1 MPRSLRAVLALLL
14 LVLIPARPAQAYSVL
29 SHEEVVDMAWKDN
42 IVPMLKARFP
52 GLDDDAIRQ
61 AHAYAYGG
69 SVIQDIGYYPF
80 GSKYFSDLLHYVRTG
95 DFVEALIKD
104 STTPNEYAFA
114 LGALAHFCGDTIGH
128 PFINK
133 VTADEYPALKRR
145 FGDSVTYEQ
154 DPTAHLRTEFGFDV
168 VEVAHGRYSQ
178 DNYRDFIGFQV
189 AKPLLEQAFQETYG
203 FKLTDIMKHEDLAI
217 STYRKAV
224 SALIPQMTRVA
235 LVNYKKQIAAENPS
249 FDEKKFLYRL
259 NQTEYQ
265 KEYGTDY
272 IKPGFGARVTA
283 LFIRIMPK
291 IGPFKALSL
300 KIPTPDEQTT
310 YIKGVNSTVDQFKV
324 YLAQIHARPIPIP
337 PPDPKDVA
345 DAQKAA
351 GKADKAADKAQASA
365 DKAADPRDQAAK
377 QQKAD
382 AIQHSADRQDK
393 AADSLAAKAAPVP
406 TNLSKD
412 SVAKQD
418 APRPPNPHPPVVP
431 DLRETDMDTGKPT
444 SDGEYALAD
453 QTYAHL
459 VADLLKPNAPPVP
472 TELKNDI
479 LSFYKSPAGEDDLK
493 KTKPAD
499 WQKLQAN
506 LSTLKAQPS
515 VPSPSPGTR

>member
-1 MPRSLRAVLALLL
+1 MPRSLRTLFALVLLL
-14 LVLIPARPAQAYSVL
+14 LIPTRPAAAYSVL

-42 IVPMLKARFP
+42 IVPLLKARFP

-69 SVIQDIGYYPF
+69 SIIQDIGYYPF

-95 DFVEALIKD
+95 DFVETLIKD

-133 VTADEYPALKRR
+133 VTADEYPQLKRR
-145 FGDSVTYEQ
+145 FGQSVTYYE

-224 SALIPQMTRVA
+224 SSIVPEMTRVA

-272 IKPGFGARVTA
+272 VKPGFGARFTA
-283 LFIRIMPK
+283 VLIRFMPK
-291 IGPFKALSL
+291 IGPFKALHL
-300 KIPTPDEQTT
+300 KIPTPDQQTL
-310 YIKGVNSTVDQFKV
+310 YIKGINSTVDQFKI
-324 YLAQIHARPIPIP
+324 YLSQIHAHPMPIP

-351 GKADKAADKAQASA
+351 DKADKAADKAQASA
-365 DKAADPRDQAAK
+365 EKASDPKDKAAK
-377 QQKAD
+377 EQKAT
-382 AIQHSADRQDK
+382 AIQHSAERQQK
-393 AADSLAAKAAPVP
+393 SADSIAAKAAPEA

-412 SVAKQD
+412 SVAKD
-418 APRPPNPHPPVVP
+418 APRPSNPHPPVVP

-444 SDGEYALAD
+444 ADGEYALAD

-459 VADLLKPNAPPVP
+459 LADLVKPDAPPVP
-472 TELKNDI
+472 AELKHDI
-479 LSFYKSPAGEDDLK
+479 LEFYKNPVAPDDLK
-493 KTKPAD
+493 KKPED
-499 WQKLQAN
+499 WQKVQAN
-506 LSTLKAQPS
+506 LTALRSQPAA
-515 VPSPSPGTR
+515 SPPPTGTR